1 MSVIPLTNSSVSPLL
16 QIRDLKMHFPVKEGI
31 FMRTGKY
38 NKAVDG
44 VSFDIMPGETLGLVG
59 ESGCGKSTVALAV
72 MRDLGKNGKIVGG
85 AIKFKG
91 RDLTKMS
98 EEELR
103 HLRGSEIAM
112 IYQEPMASLNPAM
125 KIGAQLAEV
134 PMIHQGMAK
143 DEAWK
148 LARQIVDQIADF
160 RKISSFV
167 LGKYA
172 RVLTPAQRQRFEVAF
187 KTYAQRL
194 FQTQM
199 ASFKGDQLK
208 VTGSAVRA
216 PGDSVVTTLVTG
228 DKSAGPLVVS
238 WRVLGAGAGFKV
250 VDVQTRGVWLAI
262 TLQQDFVSTIDNA
275 GGSVEALIQRLE
287 SGDGR

>member
-1 MSVIPLTNSSVSPLL
+1 MTLIPPSRRTLVAALGLSALAPVHALAL
-16 QIRDLKMHFPVKEGI
+16 ADRDLAAEAFVQSEGQ
-31 FMRTGKY
+31 
-38 NKAVDG
+38 KA
-44 VSFDIMPGETLGLVG
+44 L
-59 ESGCGKSTVALAV
+59 TVISNRALSPSA
-72 MRDLGKNGKIVGG
+72 R
-85 AIKFKG
+85 ATAF
-91 RDLTKMS
+91 
-98 EEELR
+98 
-103 HLRGSEIAM
+103 
-112 IYQEPMASLNPAM
+112 
-125 KIGAQLAEV
+125 
-134 PMIHQGMAK
+134 
-143 DEAWK
+143 
-148 LARQIVDQIADF
+148 RQIVDQIADF

-172 RVLTPAQRQRFEVAF
+172 RVMTPPQRQRFEVAF

-199 ASFKGDQLK
+199 ASFKGDQLT

-216 PGDSVVTTLVTG
+216 PGDSVVTTRVTG
-228 DKSAGPLVVS
+228 DKSAGPLTVS
-238 WRVLGAGAGFKV
+238 WRVLGAGNAFKV

>member
-1 MSVIPLTNSSVSPLL
+1 MTLTALSRRTLL
-16 QIRDLKMHFPVKEGI
+16 TAVGLSALAPAFAMARADRDLAAEAFVQSEGQ
-31 FMRTGKY
+31 
-38 NKAVDG
+38 KA
-44 VSFDIMPGETLGLVG
+44 L
-59 ESGCGKSTVALAV
+59 TVIGNRALSSSA
-72 MRDLGKNGKIVGG
+72 R
-85 AIKFKG
+85 
-91 RDLTKMS
+91 
-98 EEELR
+98 
-103 HLRGSEIAM
+103 
-112 IYQEPMASLNPAM
+112 ASAF
-125 KIGAQLAEV
+125 
-134 PMIHQGMAK
+134 
-143 DEAWK
+143 
-148 LARQIVDQIADF
+148 RQIVDQIADF